1 MIRRVQERYHKLLS
15 SRFPT
20 PCVRVWVVEERER
33 VGQVWREV
41 GRYGTKQEAE
51 RVKECGK

>member
-33 VGQVWREV
+33 VGQAWREV